1 MAFGSHELTPS
12 VFTNADST
20 MNSESKNNPRLKY
33 AIGMGIGMGV
43 GTAIYQMVTADVEGP
58 DFVRALFVGIFG
70 FIGFLVIP
78 SKSAKDQK

>member
-1 MAFGSHELTPS
+1 
-12 VFTNADST
+12 
-20 MNSESKNNPRLKY
+20 MNSESKKNPRLKY

-43 GTAIYQMVTADVEGP
+43 GTAIYQMVTADAEGP

-70 FIGFLVIP
+70 FIGFLLVP